1 MRITRF
7 NIKLLTWLV
16 VISLSSMGFSQDF
29 SATMTAS
36 GYSMTFGFNPSAT
49 DGYDDGIDSY
59 APPAPPPPAF
69 DAALIW

>member
-16 VISLSSMGFSQDF
+16 VISLSSMGFAQDF

-36 GYSMTFGFNPSAT
+36 GGGSDYGMTFGFNPSAT
-49 DGYDDGIDSY
+49 DGYDDGIDS
-59 APPAPPPPAF
+59 
-69 DAALIW
+69 